1 MPGDFVTSLVTKKN
15 QNLLLSSTGCATVL
29 SILYTFQQYEN
40 GDGFEFRFFEKKTP
54 LTLKK
59 TVYMLLKKLYQYHY

>member
-1 MPGDFVTSLVTKKN
+1 MPGDFVTSLVAIKN
-15 QNLLLSSTGCATVL
+15 RNLLLSSTGCATVL
-29 SILYTFQQYEN
+29 SISYTFQQDEN

-59 TVYMLLKKLYQYHY
+59 PYIYMLLR